1 MKTRLIWQ
9 QKMQFEGEADGNKVS
24 LDAKSPIG
32 SGSGLTPKELLP
44 IAISGCTAMDVVSLM
59 RKYKQPLESFDVATD
74 VTMQEGSKPAVFAD
88 VLLTFTLTGAL
99 DPEKVLE
106 AVHLSQTK
114 YCSVSAMMAKATP
127 IHYRV
132 ILNGKE
138 IGTGEAAFS

>member
-1 MKTRLIWQ
+1 
-9 QKMQFEGEADGNKVS
+9 MQFEGEADGNKVS

-59 RKYKQPLESFDVATD
+59 RKYKQPLEAFDVTAD
-74 VTMQEGSKPAVFAD
+74 VTMKEGSKPAVFAD
-88 VLLTFTLTGAL
+88 VLLTFTLTGDV
-99 DPEKVLE
+99 DPEKALE

-132 ILNGKE
+132 VLNGKE
-138 IGTGEAAFS
+138 IGTGEASFS